1 MCTRANILRKLL
13 LPALAVAAT
22 ACGRGDKSDEAV
34 PQDILLTVNDSSLTL
49 TDVLREIPTGIAP
62 EDSAEMFRRAVEG
75 WTRRMVLREVAE
87 KNIPDMASIDEM
99 VERYRDNLIVDRYL
113 SMMEERGAK
122 DISEERLKRYYE
134 ANEDM
139 MELKQ
144 PLIKGIFV
152 KTSSSSPEL
161 AGLRRWMASATPSSV
176 DHIEKHGLRDASQYE
191 YFMDRWMPWNAIA
204 GLIPYRFYDADAFVS
219 STPDFETEY
228 AGSVYLLKITEF
240 LRSGE
245 RAPYE
250 YARTMIRDILRAED
264 MDRYRRDLLRSI
276 YTEARDNG
284 VLRPGLYD
292 PVKGTLRRPVSG
304 NTNEKKVDKK

>member
-1 MCTRANILRKLL
+1 MCTRANILVSLMI
-13 LPALAVAAT
+13 PAIAAVTT
-22 ACGRGDKSDEAV
+22 ACGRSDKSDEGI

-49 TDVLREIPTGIAP
+49 TDVLRDIPTGIAP

-99 VERYRDNLIVDRYL
+99 TERYRDNLIVDRYL
-113 SMMEERGAK
+113 TMMEERGARE
-122 DISEERLKRYYE
+122 ISEERLKRYYD
-134 ANEDM
+134 ANKDL

-152 KTSSSSPEL
+152 KTSSTSTEL
-161 AGLRRWMASATPSSV
+161 AGLRKWMASATSSSV
-176 DHIEKHGLRDASQYE
+176 DNIEKYGLRDASQYE

-228 AGSVYLLKITEF
+228 AGSVYMLKITEYM
-240 LRSGE
+240 RSGE

-250 YARTMIRDILRAED
+250 YARTEIRDILRAED
-264 MDRYRRDLLRSI
+264 KDRYRRDLLRSI

-304 NTNEKKVDKK
+304 NTNEKKTEKK